1 MARDSND
8 SSAFVLGMLLGTAG
22 GVAMALFTA
31 PCSGEETIDRLRR
44 RANRLLGRAED
55 TSTWAYDWSP
65 SPAPEVRQD
74 WHAEVDELAGLAQ
87 DIPDQATGQQVTTD
101 LTPDESQMD
110 ELQQVV
116 DVFKSTPVGQEVADE
131 LADIAQDIAPDS
143 SHQSA
148 GPEPPS

>member
-1 MARDSND
+1 MARDTHD

-55 TSTWAYDWSP
+55 PSAWSYEWSP
-65 SPAPEVRQD
+65 PPAPEVRQD
-74 WHAEVDELAGLAQ
+74 WHTEVDDLAGMAQ
-87 DIPDQATGQQVTTD
+87 DIPDQASGQQA
-101 LTPDESQMD
+101 TPDQTPGEARTD

-116 DVFKSTPVGQEVADE
+116 DAFQSTPVGRQVADE

-143 SHQSA
+143 SPHSA
-148 GPEPPS
+148 EPKPPA